1 MEKNFVNEREARVE
15 NNNTVVNTEAPATEA
30 PQENNSKKIF
40 GMQPKT
46 AKKVGW
52 WTLVTAGVVA
62 TGWGGYKLY
71 GWAKKKI
78 SAKKNA
84 EAEADGKEKVENRG
98 DEAK

>member
-1 MEKNFVNEREARVE
+1 MENFANKEREARVE

-40 GMQPKT
+40 GMQPGT
-46 AKKVGW
+46 AKKVG
-52 WTLVTAGVVA
+52 LGALALAGVATAG
-62 TGWGGYKLY
+62 WGCYKLY
-71 GWAKKKI
+71 GLVKKTI

-84 EAEADGKEKVENRG
+84 AAEADGKEKVENRG

>member
-1 MEKNFVNEREARVE
+1 MEKNFVNERGEARVE

-30 PQENNSKKIF
+30 PQENSKKIF

-52 WTLVTAGVVA
+52 WTLVAAGVVA

-71 GWAKKKI
+71 GLAKKKI

-84 EAEADGKEKVENRG
+84 AAEADGKEKVENRG

>member
-1 MEKNFVNEREARVE
+1 MENFANKEREARVE

-30 PQENNSKKIF
+30 PQENNSKKIL
-40 GMQPKT
+40 GMQPET

-62 TGWGGYKLY
+62 AGWGGYKLY

-84 EAEADGKEKVENRG
+84 AAEADGKQEVENG
-98 DEAK
+98 GGEAQ

>member
-46 AKKVGW
+46 AKKVG
-52 WTLVTAGVVA
+52 LGALALAGLA
-62 TGWGGYKLY
+62 GAGWGCYKLY
-71 GWAKKKI
+71 GWVKKTI

-84 EAEADGKEKVENRG
+84 AAEADGKEKVENRG

>member
-30 PQENNSKKIF
+30 PQENSKKIF
-40 GMQPKT
+40 GMQPET
-46 AKKVGW
+46 AKKAGW
-52 WTLVTAGVVA
+52 WTLVSAGVLA
-62 TGWGGYKLY
+62 TGWFGYKL
-71 GWAKKKI
+71 WQRKKKI

-84 EAEADGKEKVENRG
+84 AAEADGKEKVENRG